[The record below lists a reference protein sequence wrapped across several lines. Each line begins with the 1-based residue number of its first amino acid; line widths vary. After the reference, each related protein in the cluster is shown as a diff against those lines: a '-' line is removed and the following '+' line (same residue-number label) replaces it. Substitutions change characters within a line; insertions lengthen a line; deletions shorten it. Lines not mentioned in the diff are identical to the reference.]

1 MDAPRKDP
9 PSDWLPARYRAD
21 GPLLRDLFLLALT
34 IRALALIPVLWAFA
48 VGEPPY
54 LGGDWGAFHEW
65 AKGILSGAGMLADGL
80 PTAEY
85 TPLYPLFIAGVYA
98 AVGVSPW
105 AVLVAQTVL
114 GALACPIFAA
124 AAGKMG
130 RGCGGAG
137 GAGRRCAA
145 VAGLL
150 YALYPPFIKAE
161 HLVMTEAL
169 YVFWVIVCLWVLAR
183 LDRRFSWGGMALLG
197 LVGALGS
204 LTKPSLAIFPVVC
217 GAALVV
223 RGWARRKDFWEPT
236 GKGLV
241 LALAFAAVL
250 SPWVVR
256 NYGIFGRFVPL
267 GTEGGAVF
275 YDGVH
280 LKDGWKPGFRTKD
293 AVTARAARIASEPE
307 RSAFLMGAGLKKIA
321 SEPSRLP
328 RLLAVKALFFWS
340 PFDWEIFLGGT
351 YSFGFVF
358 LLPFAVCAFLKRRP
372 ADGMSRDDSWR
383 ASALWPAWGI
393 VIYYFLLGIVF
404 IGSPRLRLPAEA
416 GILILAALGIVL
428 FLETSRRGT
437 FWTASGAWLVV
448 NLLVF
453 FLSDALRSM
462 LRGFF

>member
-1 MDAPRKDP
+1 MDAPRKARS
-9 PSDWLPARYRAD
+9 SDLFPARGNAD
-21 GPLLRDLFLLALT
+21 GPLLRDLFYLALA

-48 VGEPPY
+48 SGEPPY
-54 LGGDWGAFHEW
+54 LGGDWGAFHGW

-98 AVGVSPW
+98 IAGVSPW
-105 AVLVAQTVL
+105 AVLAAQTVV
-114 GALACPIFAA
+114 GALACPIIAA
-124 AAGKMG
+124 AAGELS
-130 RGCGGAG
+130 GARG
-137 GAGRRCAA
+137 GAGRKCATI
-145 VAGLL
+145 AGLL

-161 HLVMTEAL
+161 HLVMTESL
-169 YVFWVIVCLWVLAR
+169 YVFWVIVCLWVLVR
-183 LDRRFSWGGMALLG
+183 LNRRFSWGGMALLG
-197 LVGALGS
+197 LAGALGS

-223 RGWARRKDFWEPT
+223 RDWARTKDFWRPA

-241 LALAFAAVL
+241 MALVFAAVL

-275 YDGVH
+275 YDGVN

-293 AVTARAARIASEPE
+293 EVTARAARIASEPE

-321 SEPSRLP
+321 SDPSRLP
-328 RLLAVKALFFWS
+328 RLLGVKALFFWS

-372 ADGMSRDDSWR
+372 AGGMSREDGWR
-383 ASALWPAWGI
+383 ASRLWPVWGI
-393 VIYYFLLGIVF
+393 VLYFFLLGIVF

-416 GILILAALGIVL
+416 GILVLAALGIVRY
-428 FLETSRRGT
+428 LETSRRGT
-437 FWTASGAWLVV
+437 FWTVSGVWLAV

-462 LRGFF
+462 LRGIF

>member
-1 MDAPRKDP
+1 MDAPRKAHSPD
-9 PSDWLPARYRAD
+9 LFPARDRAD
-21 GPLLRDLFLLALT
+21 GPLLRDLLFLALA

-48 VGEPPY
+48 SGEPPY

-98 AVGVSPW
+98 IAGVSPW
-105 AVLVAQTVL
+105 AVLVAQTVV
-114 GALACPIFAA
+114 GALACPIIAA
-124 AAGKMG
+124 AAGEL
-130 RGCGGAG
+130 GGARG
-137 GAGRRCAA
+137 GASRKCATI
-145 VAGLL
+145 AGLL

-161 HLVMTEAL
+161 HLVMTESL
-169 YVFWVIVCLWVLAR
+169 YVFWVIVCLWVLVR
-183 LDRRFSWGGMALLG
+183 LNRRFSWGGMALLG
-197 LVGALGS
+197 LAGALGS

-223 RGWARRKDFWEPT
+223 RDWARTKYFWRPA

-241 LALAFAAVL
+241 TALVFAAVL

-275 YDGVH
+275 YDGVN

-293 AVTARAARIASEPE
+293 EVTARAARIASEPE
-307 RSAFLMGAGLKKIA
+307 RSAFLMGAGLKKIV
-321 SEPSRLP
+321 SDPSRLP

-340 PFDWEIFLGGT
+340 PFDWEIFLNGT
-351 YSFGFVF
+351 YRFGFVF
-358 LLPFAVCAFLKRRP
+358 LLPFVVFAFLKRRS
-372 ADGMSRDDSWR
+372 AGGMGREDGWR
-383 ASALWPAWGI
+383 ALTLWPAWGI

-416 GILILAALGIVL
+416 GILILAALGIVR

-437 FWTASGAWLVV
+437 FWTASGAWLAV

-453 FLSDALRSM
+453 FLSDALRST
-462 LRGFF
+462 LRGIF